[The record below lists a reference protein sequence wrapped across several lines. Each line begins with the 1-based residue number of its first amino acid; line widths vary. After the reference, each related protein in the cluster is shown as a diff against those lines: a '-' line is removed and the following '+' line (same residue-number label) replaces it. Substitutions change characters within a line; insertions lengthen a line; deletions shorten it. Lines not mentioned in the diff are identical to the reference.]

1 MKKFFL
7 VLLSMALFAAP
18 SFAQGQL
25 SEAEIQNIVEKMEN
39 DWQFAHPIVQWLDDE
54 YKFDFYMRMAPQRT
68 PEELQNVLDFGKESY
83 EQGLQVL
90 QVEKQVYPKPGR
102 KKSEAS
108 LAKYFKDTEKA
119 KAKFAAVHTDVA
131 RYEQMA
137 DLFPKII
144 AGMRT
149 REYVVP
155 QGALVHYE
163 FHSGGGMIRR
173 PAVHLEVARQDDG
186 SYVARLNTNSFDKLD
201 TVALTKEQVD
211 HIRQLLIEGE
221 AYKMPAYHDTPVML
235 LDGPSSSASVE
246 FEDRSYSCSDFPPS
260 DWGGKAVSAVNKYLR
275 EIHPLPEM
283 TEEERRMW

>member
-1 MKKFFL
+1 MT
-7 VLLSMALFAAP
+7 LFVAP
-18 SFAQGQL
+18 CFAQDQL
-25 SEAEIQNIVEKMEN
+25 SEAEIQDIVGKMEN
-39 DWQFAHPIVQWLDDE
+39 DWQFAHPVVQWLEDQ
-54 YKFDFYMRMAPQRT
+54 YKFDFYMRTAPQRT
-68 PEELQNVLDFGKESY
+68 PEELQDVLDFAKESY

-119 KAKFAAVHTDVA
+119 KAKFAAVHTDVT

-149 REYVVP
+149 MEYNVP

-163 FHSGGGMIRR
+163 FHSGGGMMRQ
-173 PAVHLEVARQDDG
+173 PAVHLEVERQDNG
-186 SYVARLNTNSFDKLD
+186 SYVARLNTYSFDKLD

-221 AYKMPAYHDTPVML
+221 VYKMPAYHDTPVML
-235 LDGPSSSASVE
+235 LDGPSSSASVA
-246 FEDRSYSCSDFPPS
+246 FEDREYSCNDFPPS

-275 EIHPLPEM
+275 EIHPLGEM
-283 TEEERRMW
+283 TEEERRIWGR